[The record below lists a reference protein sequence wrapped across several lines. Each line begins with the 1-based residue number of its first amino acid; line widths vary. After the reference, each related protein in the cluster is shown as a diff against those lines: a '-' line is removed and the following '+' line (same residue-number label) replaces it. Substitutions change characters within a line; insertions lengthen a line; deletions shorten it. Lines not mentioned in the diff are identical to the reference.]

1 MTVPF
6 AVTKEAGNDGEVRL
20 TVSGEIDADV
30 SETLAAIV
38 INAVE
43 RDGVTSV
50 TVDLD
55 RARFVTADA
64 LHCLLD
70 GHGTALR
77 RGCVLR
83 FVNVQ
88 DLTAYVSRVPGLAD
102 LLEAFAASHRDVR

>member
-6 AVTKEAGNDGEVRL
+6 AVTKEAGDDGEVRL

-38 INAVE
+38 INAVGC
-43 RDGVTSV
+43 DGVTSV
-50 TVDLD
+50 TVDLA

-64 LHCLLD
+64 ANCLLG

-83 FVNVQ
+83 LVNVQ
-88 DLTAYVSRVPGLAD
+88 DVTAQVSQVPGLAD
-102 LLEAFAASHRDVR
+102 VIEGSAASQRDVR